1 MASPVSSV
9 AILGISA
16 YLAHQAWAHKASAS
30 ATG

>member
-1 MASPVSSV
+1 MASGRV